1 MIGFSEKLKGI
12 FLAWVVK
19 NKTTGKFIGNISL
32 FLKSFK
38 LNLVQGTLMWIL
50 TTIML
55 YFVSLVWQN
64 LAQNDYDNFIKLVF
78 AVVISIIAGAFI
90 LYSFPSIA
98 RYTNKLPILIRNS
111 AVLCI
116 QFYTYTIPLVLK
128 LFVIYFISAFLVTF
142 IPPLFFAAILLLPI
156 STIMLISS
164 VTNKMFRELET
175 PQPTEDA
182 EENQQEQNAT
192 LQENS
197 EETSQD

>member
-1 MIGFSEKLKGI
+1 MSIVGRENDLDD
-12 FLAWVVK
+12 LY
-19 NKTTGKFIGNISL
+19 
-32 FLKSFK
+32 
-38 LNLVQGTLMWIL
+38 IL
-50 TTIML
+50 SVDL
-55 YFVSLVWQN
+55 
-64 LAQNDYDNFIKLVF
+64 KLVF

-128 LFVIYFISAFLVTF
+128 LFVIYFISAFLVKF

-164 VTNKMFRELET
+164 ITNKMFRELET

-192 LQENS
+192 LQENT

>member
-1 MIGFSEKLKGI
+1 MCL
-12 FLAWVVK
+12 
-19 NKTTGKFIGNISL
+19 
-32 FLKSFK
+32 
-38 LNLVQGTLMWIL
+38 
-50 TTIML
+50 
-55 YFVSLVWQN
+55 
-64 LAQNDYDNFIKLVF
+64 
-78 AVVISIIAGAFI
+78 
-90 LYSFPSIA
+90 
-98 RYTNKLPILIRNS
+98 
-111 AVLCI
+111 

-192 LQENS
+192 LQENT